1 MTVHVSQDLRQTL
14 DELGSRFLR
23 EFLEVEI
30 SRHPVNVEA
39 LAVLGQVY
47 TIRGEWEAGLEVDL
61 RLVELVPQSSTA
73 YYNLACSYAL
83 LGRNQEAIDSL
94 EQAVKLGYDDGD
106 FMLQDE
112 DLASLREEKRFRAL
126 LERIRSEV

>member
-30 SRHPVNVEA
+30 SRHPDNVEA
-39 LAVLGQVY
+39 LAELGQVY
-47 TIRGEWEAGLEVDL
+47 TNRGEWEAGLQVDL

>member
-30 SRHPVNVEA
+30 SRHPDNVEA
-39 LAVLGQVY
+39 LAELGQVY
-47 TIRGEWEAGLEVDL
+47 TNRGEWEAGLQVDL

-112 DLASLREEKRFRAL
+112 DLASLREEQRFRAL